1 MLMVLVVVAMVVAV
15 ETADLNE
22 IKKRLPCA
30 ANLQVVGLLQ
40 PVLPDLRHINPKP

>member
-1 MLMVLVVVAMVVAV
+1 MVLVVVAVVVAV

-22 IKKRLPCA
+22 IKRLPCA